1 MMEGVTVEGFEV
13 PDSPDSSYNNLYP
26 GMEDE
31 GHEPPSVPLQ
41 LRHTVLSRPASR
53 ETAGILPPP
62 LHVGLNHLYM
72 ENREA
77 PRSVSALG
85 STHRFHAKFVTVV
98 LYKPVPRRG
107 SSA

>member
-77 PRSVSALG
+77 PRSVTALG